1 MTQHKFRRRHR
12 HPWRTAL
19 NFAAALAVTGAIII
33 TARLADQIAEVFN
46 QTTQK

>member
-1 MTQHKFRRRHR
+1 MTHHQFRRRHR

-19 NFAAALAVTGAIII
+19 NFAAALAVTGAIITI
-33 TARLADQIAEVFN
+33 ARLADHIAEVFT